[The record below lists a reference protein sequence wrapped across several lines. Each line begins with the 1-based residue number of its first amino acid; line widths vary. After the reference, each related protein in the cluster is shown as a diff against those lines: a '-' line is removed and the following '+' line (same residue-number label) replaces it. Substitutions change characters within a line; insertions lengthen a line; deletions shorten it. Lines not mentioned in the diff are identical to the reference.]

1 MATSATA
8 TARVAPPVPVP
19 RRTRAVRAH
28 RANLLRSGVTW
39 IVVVSALLAGV
50 VALNVAVLQL
60 NVRFDK
66 LSRERAN
73 LRADNAA
80 LASQLSSSSAAP
92 RIQSLAQKRLGLV
105 VAPSDATTYVQ
116 LAK

>member
-1 MATSATA
+1 VASPATA
-8 TARVAPPVPVP
+8 APSVLAL
-19 RRTRAVRAH
+19 RRTRAVRGR
-28 RANLLRSGVTW
+28 RANVLRSGVFW

-60 NVRFDK
+60 NVRFDR

-116 LAK
+116 LAR

>member
-1 MATSATA
+1 MASWATA
-8 TARVAPPVPVP
+8 TASVAAPVAVP
-19 RRTRAVRAH
+19 RRTRAVRRA
-28 RANLLRSGVTW
+28 RANPLRSGVTW
-39 IVVVSALLAGV
+39 IVVLSTLLAGV

-66 LSRERAN
+66 VSRERAN

-92 RIQSLAQKRLGLV
+92 RIESLARNRLGLV
-105 VAPSDATTYVQ
+105 SAPPDATTYVQ

>member
-1 MATSATA
+1 MASWAA
-8 TARVAPPVPVP
+8 STARVAAPVALP
-19 RRTRAVRAH
+19 RRTRAVR
-28 RANLLRSGVTW
+28 RTRTNPLRSGVTW
-39 IVVVSALLAGV
+39 IVVLSTLLAGV

-66 LSRERAN
+66 LSRERAE

-92 RIQSLAQKRLGLV
+92 RIQSLARTRLGLV
-105 VAPSDATTYVQ
+105 FAPGDATTYVQ